1 MKLLFPLLLLVIG
14 EALFVYCEMIIA
26 KQSHILSMTILSL
39 FAGLVVIAGYYY
51 GYQLSKNIWI
61 VTAASIG
68 TILITEP
75 VISWLVFHEIPTR
88 GATLGL
94 IFGALG
100 LITTLVM

>member
-1 MKLLFPLLLLVIG
+1 MKFLIPLLLLVFG
-14 EALFVYCEMIIA
+14 ESIFVYCEMMIA
-26 KQSHILSMTILSL
+26 KQSHILFMTILSL
-39 FAGLVVIAGYYY
+39 VAGLVVIAGYYY
-51 GYQLSKNIWI
+51 GYQTSKNIWV

-75 VISWLVFHEIPTR
+75 IISWLIFHEIPTR

-100 LITTLVM
+100 LISTLVL